1 MRTSYIV
8 TYDIAD
14 DKRLRKVF
22 QTMRKYGDH
31 LQFSVFECPK
41 DPRKARASRPA
52 ERVARNSRRERGH
65 LGFSYTIPCF
75 SAHCVP

>member
-22 QTMRKYGDH
+22 QTMRKCQKRPEVRGPRP
-31 LQFSVFECPK
+31 ECG
-41 DPRKARASRPA
+41 ASR
-52 ERVARNSRRERGH
+52 EE
-65 LGFSYTIPCF
+65 
-75 SAHCVP
+75 